1 MLRRRR
7 DLMRTRA
14 GGRWGRDGGVNIASA
29 VLTEFRACSG
39 MFLATVRTRAPTQ
52 EAAAARAHQRSGAVL
67 RRTSRTDRTG
77 CHDHKNVSPIALCP
91 FGARL
96 THPPG
101 TSPEGCCLKVSEP
114 VYFGK
119 ALRRTGGAG

>member
-14 GGRWGRDGGVNIASA
+14 GGRRGRDGGVNIASA
-29 VLTEFRACSG
+29 VLTEFRACSS

-52 EAAAARAHQRSGAVL
+52 EAAAARAHQRSGVVL

-91 FGARL
+91 FGTPL
-96 THPPG
+96 TLTLG
-101 TSPEGCCLKVSEP
+101 AFLAGG
-114 VYFGK
+114 F
-119 ALRRTGGAG
+119 LRCPNPSIRDASR